1 MRNVESPQS
10 PWILAL
16 HSRDPIPCPP
26 TLSAPHG
33 ALKLTA
39 QQLHKDPRGERNPQA
54 PSIQQFGGTDG
65 KPAGTE
71 QRDGV
76 EAGGPPQLR
85 LHPSP
90 YRVPAPESRCQLSP
104 VPLSASFAPGRLSQ
118 PRPHPGGRLSFS
130 EELCSKRTRSSLSHV
145 RQRTKPLPGGR
156 KGKRAQANHYRMS
169 QGATNATMLG
179 SGPSP
184 FICATRM

>member
-16 HSRDPIPCPP
+16 HSRDPILCPP

-130 EELCSKRTRSSLSHV
+130 EELCSKRTRSSLSRV
-145 RQRTKPLPGGR
+145 PSKDKAPARGQERE
-156 KGKRAQANHYRMS
+156 KGTS
-169 QGATNATMLG
+169 ESL
-179 SGPSP
+179 
-184 FICATRM
+184 